1 MTEDNIYKDNVD
13 FAELFMEKAHDGQTD
28 KSGKPYFLH
37 PRRVEEHLFDVI
49 NPNKR
54 LRSLCLNDYTA
65 YWFSA
70 VALLHDTVEDTWVT
84 EDLLRKLFDDN
95 IANSVMVL
103 TRRDGESYDDYIE
116 RIANSGDTIAIVVK
130 IADLNDNMNLGRLDD
145 VTEKDIERTKKYARA
160 KKRLRGVLEEIAL
173 PF

>member
-1 MTEDNIYKDNVD
+1 MNKENNYSDNVG
-13 FAELFMEKAHDGQTD
+13 FAELFIEKVHAGQTD
-28 KSGKPYFLH
+28 KAGKPYFLH
-37 PRRVEEHLFDVI
+37 PKRVEEHLFDVI

-65 YWFSA
+65 YWFAA

-95 IANSVMVL
+95 IANSVMIL
-103 TRRDGESYDDYIE
+103 TRRDGESYDDFIE
-116 RIANSGDTIAIVVK
+116 RIASSGDTIAIVVK

-160 KKRLRGVLEEIAL
+160 KNRLMCALEEIAL